1 MTNCHLPFSLR
12 LYVMPFVCPVGTLK
26 IAMTFYVIMIII
38 TMTFVMT
45 MHDSFMLE
53 VPPGF
58 RNGKRR
64 LFSNRI

>member
-1 MTNCHLPFSLR
+1 
-12 LYVMPFVCPVGTLK
+12 MPFVCPDGTLK
-26 IAMTFYVIMIII
+26 IAMMFYVIMIII

-58 RNGKRR
+58 
-64 LFSNRI
+64 